1 MGRHPLVPCA
11 SERVQRVERGGVGGR
26 VVSRRSE
33 SQGWAARLAV
43 VLPEKTS
50 QRQWLALLIGA
61 ALVLRLGA
69 VFVTHSNHP
78 QWALNGDS
86 DSYIGAARSLVEH
99 GKLTIRPGSDTP
111 ILFRT
116 PGYPVFIAAVY
127 AVFGQRLVPVLVL
140 QALVSV
146 GTVFLAYLIA
156 SRVWDD
162 TVGLVAATI
171 LAFDPFQIRAA
182 DWIANESITAFLL
195 LAAAGLGYLMFSA
208 TKHRAWF
215 GALLGL
221 CLGIATLIRPSTYY
235 FPLVVAFVV
244 LVVALVRRSARTVM
258 ALGAF
263 VLVFACLV
271 VPWQIRNHV
280 VAHTWRFSGV
290 EGANMYYFRGAGT
303 IAERD
308 GLSLLAGRARLHR
321 LYPSL
326 PADMTFDM
334 WEPPRGTKI
343 GPWFD
348 RMNQEG
354 IAVMRD
360 NPVPAAKMT
369 ARSLVQEV
377 TNFGAWE
384 SHSSMEVDRY
394 FGVRGRVPF
403 RALLIAGLLVSYA
416 ILVFGAVVAFRSRR
430 FLGGHLF
437 ALGLAVYILA
447 VSAGP
452 EAKYNSD
459 RFRVPVFPILALFIA
474 LGLVTLFRSIRDRRQ
489 STEVPE

>member
-1 MGRHPLVPCA
+1 M
-11 SERVQRVERGGVGGR
+11 
-26 VVSRRSE
+26 VSRRSE
-33 SQGWAARLAV
+33 AQGWAARLAV
-43 VLPEKTS
+43 VLPKKAS
-50 QRQWLALLIGA
+50 QRQWLALIIGA
-61 ALVLRLGA
+61 AVLLRLIA

-86 DSYIGAARSLVEH
+86 DSYIGAARSLVEN
-99 GKLTIRPGSDTP
+99 GNLNIRPGSSTP

-140 QALVSV
+140 QALISV
-146 GTVFLAYLIA
+146 GTVLLAYLIA

-162 TVGLVAATI
+162 VVGLVAATI

-182 DWIANESITAFLL
+182 DWIANESITGFVLL
-195 LAAAGLGYLMFSA
+195 GAAGLGYLTFSA
-208 TKHRAWF
+208 TKHRVRW

-235 FPLVVAFVV
+235 FPLVVALVV
-244 LVVALVRRSARTVM
+244 LVIALVRRSTRDLV
-258 ALGAF
+258 ALVAF
-263 VLVFACLV
+263 VAVFACLV
-271 VPWQIRNHV
+271 VPWQIRNQV

-308 GLSLLAGRARLHR
+308 GLSLLQGRARLHR

-326 PADMTFDM
+326 PPDMTFDM
-334 WEPPRGTKI
+334 WEPPHGTKI

-348 RMNQEG
+348 RMNQDG
-354 IAVMRD
+354 IAVMAD

-369 ARSLVQEV
+369 VRSLVQEV

-394 FGVRGRVPF
+394 LGIRGRLPF
-403 RALLIAGLLVSYA
+403 RTLLIGGLLVAYA
-416 ILVFGAVVAFRSRR
+416 LVGFGAVVAFRSRKL
-430 FLGGHLF
+430 LGGHLF
-437 ALGLAVYILA
+437 ALGLAIYILA

-459 RFRVPVFPILALFIA
+459 RFREPVMPILVLFIA
-474 LGLVTLFRSIRDRRQ
+474 FGLVTGLRAIRARRRPPAV
-489 STEVPE
+489 EE

>member
-1 MGRHPLVPCA
+1 M
-11 SERVQRVERGGVGGR
+11 
-26 VVSRRSE
+26 VSRRSE

-43 VLPEKTS
+43 VLPRKAS
-50 QRQWLALLIGA
+50 QRQWLALLLGA
-61 ALVLRLGA
+61 ALLVRLLA

-86 DSYIGAARSLVEH
+86 DSYIGAARSLLDGH
-99 GKLTIRPGSDTP
+99 LTIRPGSDTP
-111 ILFRT
+111 LLFRT
-116 PGYPVFIAAVY
+116 PGYPAFIAAVF
-127 AVFGQRLVPVLVL
+127 AVFGERLVPVLVL
-140 QALVSV
+140 QALLSV

-182 DWIANESITAFLL
+182 DWIANESITGLVLL
-195 LAAAGLGYLMFSA
+195 GAAGLGYLTFSG
-208 TKHRAWF
+208 TKHRLWF

-221 CLGIATLIRPSTYY
+221 CLGVATLIRPSTYY
-235 FPLVVAFVV
+235 FPLVVVFVV
-244 LVVALVRRSARTVM
+244 LVVALIRRSARDLK

-271 VPWQIRNHV
+271 VPWQIRKHV
-280 VAHTWRFSGV
+280 VADTWRFSGV

-321 LYPSL
+321 EYPAL

-334 WEPPRGTKI
+334 WEPPPRTKI

-348 RMNQEG
+348 RMNRDG

-360 NPVPAAKMT
+360 NPGPAAKMT
-369 ARSLVQEV
+369 LRSLVQEV

-394 FGVRGRVPF
+394 FGVRGRLPF
-403 RALLIAGLLVSYA
+403 RSLLIAGLLVSYA
-416 ILVFGAVVAFRSRR
+416 ILVFGAVIAFRSRR
-430 FLGGHLF
+430 LVGGHLF

-459 RFRVPVFPILALFIA
+459 RFRLPVFPILALFIA
-474 LGLVTLFRSIRDRRQ
+474 LGLVTAFRAIAARRHPAAV
-489 STEVPE
+489 EE